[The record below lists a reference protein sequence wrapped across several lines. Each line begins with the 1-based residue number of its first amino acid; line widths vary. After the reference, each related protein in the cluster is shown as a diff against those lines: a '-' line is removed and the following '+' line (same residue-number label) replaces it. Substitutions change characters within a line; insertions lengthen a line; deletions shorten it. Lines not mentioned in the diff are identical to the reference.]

1 MRWIGTNRS
10 RYITGFDGLR
20 AIAVIGVIIFHLWP
34 TYLPG
39 GWMGVPLFFVL
50 SGYLITDQL
59 VQEYDRNG
67 HIKLLSFYLRR
78 IKRLYPALLMMLL
91 ATSTYIALFARD
103 LLYNLRAILASNM
116 LYIYNIWATKHGES
130 YFDSW
135 GGASPFTHLWSLS
148 LEGQFYLIWPI
159 IVMIL
164 LKQPIRRRHLGVG
177 LIGLAGTSAVL
188 LGVMYDPININRAYY
203 GSDTRVFAILLGSAL
218 AFFWPSNRMRYN
230 LPKPAKWHL
239 NIWGILSFALTL
251 LILFQ
256 LNGQWA
262 ITYKGLMFAA
272 TVVVTMLVAITAH
285 PASFLSH
292 TLDNSFL
299 NYLGARSYSIYLYQ
313 LPVFIFFDRIVP
325 KHTTL
330 DSNVLKLAIVLILAE
345 LSYRYIE
352 NVFRKIKKP
361 IAAVHPRQ
369 RFFEIRSVQL
379 TMVVAMMLMV
389 GTDYAI
395 SANATEHAKPT
406 NNLEKR
412 LNNNKSR
419 IDQANK
425 KAVATVKQT
434 KQKTASQS
442 SNAQS
447 SNQSNQ
453 LALSQQDHDLMTKYQ
468 LDTNQFSAIHNQ
480 PVTAVGDSVMVDI
493 APSLQNLMP
502 KTVSNAQVGR
512 QAYAVPDILQ
522 SYKDQ
527 NILSQNIVISIG
539 TNGQINPNDLNQIM
553 NIAGNGRQV
562 YWINGFADRD
572 WITPNN
578 TLLANQAKKYSNL
591 HIVDWASLVQKHSDW
606 LSDDQVHPN
615 PTGSSQYASL
625 IAKTIASQNQ

>member
-1 MRWIGTNRS
+1 
-10 RYITGFDGLR
+10 
-20 AIAVIGVIIFHLWP
+20 
-34 TYLPG
+34 
-39 GWMGVPLFFVL
+39 
-50 SGYLITDQL
+50 
-59 VQEYDRNG
+59 
-67 HIKLLSFYLRR
+67 
-78 IKRLYPALLMMLL
+78 
-91 ATSTYIALFARD
+91 
-103 LLYNLRAILASNM
+103 
-116 LYIYNIWATKHGES
+116 
-130 YFDSW
+130 
-135 GGASPFTHLWSLS
+135 
-148 LEGQFYLIWPI
+148 
-159 IVMIL
+159 
-164 LKQPIRRRHLGVG
+164 
-177 LIGLAGTSAVL
+177 
-188 LGVMYDPININRAYY
+188 
-203 GSDTRVFAILLGSAL
+203 
-218 AFFWPSNRMRYN
+218 MRYN

-251 LILFQ
+251 LILFR

-272 TVVVTMLVAITAH
+272 TIVLTMLVAITAH

-292 TLDNSFL
+292 ALDNSFL

-325 KHTTL
+325 KHATL
-330 DSNVLKLAIVLILAE
+330 DANILKLAIVLILAE

-361 IAAVHPRQ
+361 IVAAHPRQ

-395 SANATEHAKPT
+395 SANATGHAKPT

-425 KAVATVKQT
+425 KAVATAKQT
-434 KQKTASQS
+434 KQKMASQS

-447 SNQSNQ
+447 ASHPNQ
-453 LALSQQDHDLMTKYQ
+453 LALSQQDHDLMTQYQ
-468 LDTNQFSAIHNQ
+468 LDANQFSAIHNQ
-480 PVTAVGDSVMVDI
+480 PVTALGDSVMLDI

-502 KTVSNAQVGR
+502 KTVTNAQVGR

-527 NILSQNIVISIG
+527 NILSKNIVISIG

-553 NIAGNGRQV
+553 NIAGTGRQV

-591 HIVDWASLVQKHSDW
+591 HIVDWASLVQNHSDW

-625 IAKTIASQNQ
+625 IAKTIAAQNQ